1 MKEKDE
7 LVAQLSKCPV
17 SSPHLRVDDRLLEYV
32 IECISNPSGHN
43 YYELLSIKRFIDFIY
58 RDDIEFRSGEVRKF
72 ITFYESLK
80 FSGKRGPT
88 RYKLTPVQVF
98 QFANIFG
105 FYDIATGLRLIR
117 EVLLFVP
124 RKFSKTTSIAAIAIY
139 DILFGDTNA
148 EAYVAA
154 NSYDQAQVCFRAIK
168 QIVKNLDPRMK
179 SFKTNREIIF
189 NLRKGRTSFARCL
202 ASDPDNLDGLNASTV
217 IVDEYSQADTAD
229 LKNVLTSSMG
239 NRDNPLTCVIT
250 TASQKMDT
258 PFQTMLTVY
267 KEILKGNA
275 TNDHVFAH
283 IFEPDEDDEFGDPAT
298 WEKVQPHLGVT
309 VNHQFYKS
317 EWVKAQL
324 AQDDMIEFKCKL
336 LNVFAAKSNK
346 EWIPAD
352 KIKAITRPVR
362 LNTLQQR
369 YWCMVAVDLSVRDD
383 FSCVSYNVY
392 DQVNR
397 CFYVYNDYYMPEG
410 ALNSHCNASYYKEM
424 HQKGYLKLV
433 PGEILDYDYIVND
446 IVENSQYV
454 AIMRIGYDPYK
465 SIDFVNKM
473 RSVGGADMVPFK
485 QTYGAFTSPLE
496 TLEIAIFSEKI
507 VIDDNPLNLYCFNNA
522 VIDEDKLENRKPIKK
537 TAAKKID
544 AVITTI
550 MTLGLYNTWERTS

>member
-7 LVAQLSKCPV
+7 LIAQLSKYPL

-32 IECISNPSGHN
+32 TECITNPSGHN
-43 YYELLSIKRFIDFIY
+43 YFELLSIKRFIDFLY
-58 RDDIEFRSGEVRKF
+58 RSDIEFREKEIRKF
-72 ITFYESLK
+72 VTFYESLK
-80 FSGKRGPT
+80 FPGKRGPQ

-105 FYDIATGLRLIR
+105 FYNNETGLRLIR

-139 DILFGDTNA
+139 DMLFGDTNA

-250 TASQKMDT
+250 TASQKLDT
-258 PFQTMLTVY
+258 PFQTMLTIY
-267 KEILKGNA
+267 KDILRGNSV
-275 TNDHVFAH
+275 NDHVFAH
-283 IFEPDEDDEFGDPAT
+283 IFEPDEDDEFGEPAT

-336 LNVFAAKSNK
+336 LNVFAAKSDK
-346 EWIPAD
+346 EWIPAHN
-352 KIKAITRPVR
+352 IKAITQKVQLDKFKQR
-362 LNTLQQR
+362 L
-369 YWCMVAVDLSVRDD
+369 WCMVAVDLSVRDD
-383 FSCVSYNVY
+383 FSAVCYNVY
-392 DQVNR
+392 DSAER
-397 CFYVYNDYYMPEG
+397 KFYCKVDYYLPEG
-410 ALNSHCNASYYKEM
+410 ALSNHQNAPYYRELYSAG
-424 HQKGYLKLV
+424 HLKIV
-433 PGEILDYDYIVND
+433 PGETLDYSYIVND
-446 IVENSQYV
+446 IVMAGKHV
-454 AIMRIGYDPYK
+454 AIMRIAYDPYK
-465 SIDFVNKM
+465 SIDFTNSM
-473 RSVGGADMVPFK
+473 RAVGGCEMVPYK
-485 QTYGAFTSPLE
+485 QTYGSFTSPVE
-496 TLEIAIFSEKI
+496 TLEIAVFGERII
-507 VIDDNPLNLYCFNNA
+507 IDDNPLNQYCFNNA
-522 VIDEDKLENRKPIKK
+522 VIDEDKMENRKPIKK

-544 AVITTI
+544 GVITI
-550 MTLGLYNTWERTS
+550 LMSLGLYNTWQRT